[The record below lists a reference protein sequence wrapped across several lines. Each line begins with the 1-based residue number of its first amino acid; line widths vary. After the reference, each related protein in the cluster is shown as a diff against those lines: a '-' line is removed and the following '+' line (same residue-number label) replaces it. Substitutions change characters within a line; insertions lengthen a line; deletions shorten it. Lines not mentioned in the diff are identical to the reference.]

1 MPGNMKCR
9 FRSARLLSLYM
20 LLAGLLPAVAD
31 AVEFRVGVGLSDGR
45 DNAALQSDY
54 ARLERD
60 VRALRKLESQL
71 ERLAGQELPSQPGE
85 DERAEWQRQSEWLL
99 RQSEEVADLAG
110 ELDDYLRESRYGS
123 TAAAFFDYQSAKF
136 RSVQRLDAI
145 KTEAKKYPLKGQAA
159 SERRDRAV
167 KQIAATF

>member
-1 MPGNMKCR
+1 MPGCMKCR
-9 FRSARLLSLYM
+9 FRNARLGTLCI
-20 LLAGLLPAVAD
+20 LLAGLLPAVAG
-31 AVEFRVGVGLSDGR
+31 AIEFRVGVGLSDGR

-60 VRALRKLESQL
+60 IRALRKLERQL
-71 ERLAGQELPSQPGE
+71 ERLGRQEPPSQQGE

-136 RSVQRLDAI
+136 RSVQRLDDMQA
-145 KTEAKKYPLKGQAA
+145 EAKKYPFKGQAA